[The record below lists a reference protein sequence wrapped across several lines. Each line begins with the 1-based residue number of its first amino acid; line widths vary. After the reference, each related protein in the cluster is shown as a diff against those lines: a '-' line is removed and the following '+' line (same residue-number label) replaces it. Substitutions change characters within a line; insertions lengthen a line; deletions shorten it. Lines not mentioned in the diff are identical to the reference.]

1 MKDTKLIGICSHFK
15 NIWRNYYFP
24 NNWIS
29 RSISGILIILILE
42 SGSIL
47 ISSFGVIP
55 YRIYKRWKWL
65 SLILMKFG
73 TIVGLYE
80 KLPNTKFEANPTSMS
95 RVMAIW
101 NFGLEAKISK
111 IGLIQ
116 EAVAPSILKIS
127 SKFQRILVRIFK
139 AHIFCFEVILISRY
153 FRGRLAAS
161 NLQPRFST
169 KTPPSILLNFL
180 YVVGIAIRSNIKK
193 ILGWDL
199 DSSGLQLA

>member
-1 MKDTKLIGICSHFK
+1 M
-15 NIWRNYYFP
+15 W
-24 NNWIS
+24 
-29 RSISGILIILILE
+29 
-42 SGSIL
+42 
-47 ISSFGVIP
+47 VIP
-55 YRIYKRWKWL
+55 YRIYKKKGFWKWPPP
-65 SLILMKFG
+65 ILMKFG

-139 AHIFCFEVILISRY
+139 AHFFGFEVILISWN
-153 FRGRLAAS
+153 FRGRPAAS

-193 ILGWDL
+193 ILGWYL
-199 DSSGLQLA
+199 NSSGLQLA

>member
-1 MKDTKLIGICSHFK
+1 MKILYWKKRKWKFSFFKKFDFGSFHTESIKKGHF
-15 NIWRNYYFP
+15 
-24 NNWIS
+24 
-29 RSISGILIILILE
+29 
-42 SGSIL
+42 
-47 ISSFGVIP
+47 
-55 YRIYKRWKWL
+55 WKWL
-65 SLILMKFG
+65 SLIWIKFG

-139 AHIFCFEVILISRY
+139 AHFFGFEVILISRN
-153 FRGRLAAS
+153 FRGRPAAS

-169 KTPPSILLNFL
+169 KTPPSIWLNFL
-180 YVVGIAIRSNIKK
+180 YCCRYSNKEQYK
-193 ILGWDL
+193 E
-199 DSSGLQLA
+199 DSRMESRL

>member
-1 MKDTKLIGICSHFK
+1 
-15 NIWRNYYFP
+15 
-24 NNWIS
+24 
-29 RSISGILIILILE
+29 
-42 SGSIL
+42 
-47 ISSFGVIP
+47 
-55 YRIYKRWKWL
+55 
-65 SLILMKFG
+65 MKFG

-95 RVMAIW
+95 RVMAIR

-111 IGLIQ
+111 NGLIQ

-127 SKFQRILVRIFK
+127 SKFQNQRILVRIFK

-153 FRGRLAAS
+153 FRGRPAAS
-161 NLQPRFST
+161 NLQPQFST
-169 KTPPSILLNFL
+169 KTPTSILLNFL

>member
-1 MKDTKLIGICSHFK
+1 MKNFSNGSFHTESIKKGHF
-15 NIWRNYYFP
+15 
-24 NNWIS
+24 
-29 RSISGILIILILE
+29 
-42 SGSIL
+42 
-47 ISSFGVIP
+47 
-55 YRIYKRWKWL
+55 WKWI

-73 TIVGLYE
+73 TIVDLYE

-153 FRGRLAAS
+153 FRGRPAAS